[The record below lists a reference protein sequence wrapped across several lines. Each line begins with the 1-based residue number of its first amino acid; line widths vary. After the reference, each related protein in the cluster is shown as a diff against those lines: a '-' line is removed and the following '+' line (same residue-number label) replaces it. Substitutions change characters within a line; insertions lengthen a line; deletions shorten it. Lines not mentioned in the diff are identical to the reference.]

1 MIIVLLGLMW
11 SGKWISVNL
20 HTCLNRHSYELL
32 KAKLGNCLAY
42 LVTLAYL
49 QSLWPFVQFSFGFW
63 ICPKRNSFSTFKQP
77 SMKNSSSSLENTTN
91 LSASDC
97 SIPLAHGFGLLAANS
112 VGALVGTFG
121 NFLVCAAVLYTSPR
135 LRRCSNYLL
144 VSLAI
149 ADLIVTMVCEP
160 LVVGIVAKKTFFN
173 DCASNLELAYAVSAN
188 FSCSASLLH
197 LAAISIDRFLAVI
210 FPLRHG
216 RIMKSYGLKIMLIVV
231 WGVAAVFASLRVP
244 FLKET
249 AYLAALMFII
259 GYFLS
264 IGCYLSIAISV
275 FFLRRRNKQASR
287 QGRTVRISVGN
298 KAERRLAFTLAI
310 VIGVFTACWFPAIV
324 VFFVAGKSLVK
335 MYGTAYMWIRT
346 LALLNSAMNFFI
358 YSARIRDF
366 RDAFAIILRKILRV
380 V

>member
-1 MIIVLLGLMW
+1 
-11 SGKWISVNL
+11 
-20 HTCLNRHSYELL
+20 
-32 KAKLGNCLAY
+32 
-42 LVTLAYL
+42 
-49 QSLWPFVQFSFGFW
+49 
-63 ICPKRNSFSTFKQP
+63 
-77 SMKNSSSSLENTTN
+77 MKNSSSSLKNTTN

-97 SIPLAHGFGLLAANS
+97 SLPLAHGFGLMAANS

-121 NFLVCAAVLYTSPR
+121 NFLVCAAVLYTSAR

-231 WGVAAVFASLRVP
+231 WGVATVFASLRVP

-249 AYLAALMFII
+249 AYMVVVMFII
-259 GYFLS
+259 SYFLI

-275 FFLRRRNKQASR
+275 FLLRRRKKQAST
-287 QGRTVRISVGN
+287 QGRTVRISVSS
-298 KAERRLAFTLAI
+298 KVERRFASTLAI
-310 VIGVFTACWFPAIV
+310 VIGVFTACWFPMIV
-324 VFFVAGKSLVK
+324 VFFAAGKSLVK

-346 LALLNSAMNFFI
+346 LALLNSAMNFLI

-366 RDAFAIILRKILRV
+366 RDSYALICRKILRCG
-380 V
+380 

>member
-1 MIIVLLGLMW
+1 
-11 SGKWISVNL
+11 
-20 HTCLNRHSYELL
+20 
-32 KAKLGNCLAY
+32 
-42 LVTLAYL
+42 
-49 QSLWPFVQFSFGFW
+49 
-63 ICPKRNSFSTFKQP
+63 
-77 SMKNSSSSLENTTN
+77 MKNSSSSLENTTN

-97 SIPLAHGFGLLAANS
+97 SLPLAHGFGLMAANS

-121 NFLVCAAVLYTSPR
+121 NFLVCAAVLYTSLR

-173 DCASNLELAYAVSAN
+173 DCASNLELAYGVSAN

-216 RIMKSYGLKIMLIVV
+216 RIMKTHGLKIMLIVV
-231 WGVAAVFASLRVP
+231 WGVATVFASLRVP

-249 AYLAALMFII
+249 AYMVVAMFII
-259 GYFLS
+259 GYFLV
-264 IGCYLSIAISV
+264 IGCYLSITISV
-275 FFLRRRNKQASR
+275 FLLRRRNKQASR
-287 QGRTVRISVGN
+287 QGRTVRISVSS
-298 KAERRLAFTLAI
+298 KVERRFAFTLAI
-310 VIGVFTACWFPAIV
+310 VIGVFTACWFPMIV
-324 VFFVAGKSLVK
+324 VFFAAGKSLVK
-335 MYGTAYMWIRT
+335 MYGTAFMWIRT

-366 RDAFAIILRKILRV
+366 RDAFAIICRKIFRV

>member
-1 MIIVLLGLMW
+1 
-11 SGKWISVNL
+11 
-20 HTCLNRHSYELL
+20 
-32 KAKLGNCLAY
+32 
-42 LVTLAYL
+42 
-49 QSLWPFVQFSFGFW
+49 
-63 ICPKRNSFSTFKQP
+63 
-77 SMKNSSSSLENTTN
+77 MKNSSSSLENTTN

-97 SIPLAHGFGLLAANS
+97 SLPLVHGWGLMATNS

-149 ADLIVTMVCEP
+149 ADLIVNMVCEP
-160 LVVGIVAKKTFFN
+160 LVVGIVATKTFFN

-188 FSCSASLLH
+188 FSCSSSLLH

-216 RIMKSYGLKIMLIVV
+216 RIMKSYGLKVMLIVV
-231 WGVAAVFASLRVP
+231 WGVATVFASLRVP

-249 AYLAALMFII
+249 AYMVVAMFII
-259 GYFLS
+259 SYFLV
-264 IGCYLSIAISV
+264 IGCYLSITISV
-275 FFLRRRNKQASR
+275 FLLRRRNKQASR
-287 QGRTVRISVGN
+287 QGRTVISVSS
-298 KAERRLAFTLAI
+298 KAERRFASTLAI
-310 VIGVFTACWFPAIV
+310 VIGVFTACWFPMIV
-324 VFFVAGKSLVK
+324 VFFAAGKSLVK

-346 LALLNSAMNFFI
+346 LALLNSAMNFPI

-366 RDAFAIILRKILRV
+366 RDSYALICRRILRCA
-380 V
+380 